1 MTSSI
6 SVRRATMDDATM
18 IARVVAM
25 AIGDEQALYDYCGE
39 DYLAVLTSVAQADAT
54 QYSWHYALV
63 AEVDG
68 SVAGVVVGYDGAML
82 EELRAG
88 TFAIIREHI
97 GRVPTIPNETE
108 AGEYYLDS
116 VGVVPEYRGQGV
128 GRALVAA
135 LCEKA
140 FDEGHERVGLIV
152 DSDNAQAERLYTSL
166 GFNSVGTRLFFGH
179 QMWHLV
185 ATPCSVTYR

>member
-6 SVRRATMDDATM
+6 SVRQATMDDAAM
-18 IARVVAM
+18 IARVVSM

-39 DYLAVLTSVAQADAT
+39 NYLAVLTSVAQADAT
-54 QYSWHYALV
+54 QYSWRYALV

-116 VGVVPEYRGQGV
+116 VGVVPEYRGRGV

-140 FDEGHERVGLIV
+140 FKEGHERVGLIV
-152 DSDNAQAERLYTSL
+152 DSDNAQAERLYTSQ
-166 GFNSVGTRLFFGH
+166 GFERVGTRLFFGH

-185 ATPCSVTYR
+185 ATPRSVTYR

>member
-1 MTSSI
+1 
-6 SVRRATMDDATM
+6 MDDATM

-116 VGVVPEYRGQGV
+116 VGVVPEYRGRGV

-140 FDEGHERVGLIV
+140 FDEGYECVGLIV

-166 GFNSVGTRLFFGH
+166 GFNRVGTRLFFGH

>member
-1 MTSSI
+1 MKSNI
-6 SVRRATMDDATM
+6 SVRPATADDAAT
-18 IARVVAM
+18 IARIVVM
-25 AIGDEQALYDYCGE
+25 AIGDEKTLYNYCGE
-39 DYLAVLTSVAQADAT
+39 DYHSVLVAVAQADAT
-54 QYSWHYALV
+54 QYSWRYALI

-68 SVAGVVVGYDGAML
+68 SVAGAIVGYDGAEL
-82 EELRAG
+82 ETLRAG

-116 VGVVPEYRGQGV
+116 VGVEPEYRGCGV

-140 FDEGHERVGLIV
+140 FSEGHERVGLIV
-152 DSDNAQAERLYTSL
+152 DSSNPTAEQLYSSL
-166 GFNSVGTRLFFGH
+166 GFERVGTRLFFGH
-179 QMWHLV
+179 HMWHLV
-185 ATPCSVTYR
+185 ATPSSVTYK